1 MADLKSLNDLLS
13 EASRILDTATTEI
26 RDVPLNPT
34 KENIYRIGKGLD
46 LIFEVQCQIYK
57 IDHSLDPE
65 YLKRSS
71 LSPTGVNRKF
81 GEILLQASDLC
92 DDKKYQDAISLYEDY
107 ISENPPEFF
116 ANMAKKRIA
125 RIKKDYGV

>member
-1 MADLKSLNDLLS
+1 MADLKSLKELLS
-13 EASRILDTATTEI
+13 EASDILDTAATEI
-26 RDVPLNPT
+26 RDVPLIPT
-34 KENIYRIGKGLD
+34 KENIYRIGKALD
-46 LIFEVQCQIYK
+46 LVLEVQRQIYK
-57 IDHSLDPE
+57 IDPSLEPE

-71 LSPTGVNRKF
+71 PFPTGVNRKF
-81 GEILLQASDLC
+81 GEILLQASVLC

-125 RIKKDYGV
+125 RIKKDN